1 MPLIATNV
9 LVPAS
14 SATLGAAAE
23 VTDLWEDRLVQN
35 QFMDEVVA
43 VGAGDYLCAASEKNK
58 SGNPFTPTLRCFSAT
73 SAFSPVDLTVEM
85 VDQYGRFEHTIGSLV
100 ELCVPAIKG
109 AAG

>member
-73 SAFSPVDLTVEM
+73 SAFSPVDLTLRWWTSM
-85 VDQYGRFEHTIGSLV
+85 VGSNTRS
-100 ELCVPAIKG
+100 VPSSNCACRR
-109 AAG
+109 